1 MTVTL
6 QGDLQVPTA
15 DFRAALKA
23 VFPHR
28 SKVKTGDDLSERRIR
43 LTFAAGWLYVTAS
56 NGSTTALAK
65 VEILDGTDTRTTLG
79 KLDPDDGPVLVD
91 LDTYRV
97 QVMQQLFKLGGN
109 DDDTQQSVAVHLS
122 MQPDKR
128 FIRMTSLGG
137 VREGDQLQF
146 PLLAPEEMP
155 DVITIT
161 GRALA
166 EMGADPSSKPLV
178 VDPAMLELFS
188 DAGEAYGAK
197 LEIRAT
203 GDAQQSGFLVK
214 AGPDFVGTVES
225 HHGLDG
231 LAKRD
236 QWHQNWLFQLPILK
250 VAS

>member
-1 MTVTL
+1 VTVTL
-6 QGDLQVPTA
+6 NADLQVPTA
-15 DFRAALKA
+15 DLRAALKA

-56 NGSTTALAK
+56 NGSTTAMAK
-65 VEILDGTDTRTTLG
+65 VEILDDTDSRTTLG
-79 KLDPDDGPVLVD
+79 ELDPDDGPILVD

-97 QVMQQLFKLGGN
+97 QQVLQLFKLGGN
-109 DDDTQQSVAVHLS
+109 EDDTQQSVVVHLS
-122 MQPDKR
+122 AKPQKR

-137 VREGDQLQF
+137 VREGDELKF
-146 PLLAPEEMP
+146 PLLEPEEMP
-155 DVITIT
+155 DVITLT

-166 EMGADPSSKPLV
+166 EMGSDPSSKPLV
-178 VDPAMLELFS
+178 VDQEMLKLFAA
-188 DAGEAYGAK
+188 AGNAYAAK
-197 LEIRAT
+197 LEIRPT
-203 GDAQQSGFLVK
+203 GDAEQSGFIVK